1 MIDDF
6 LVSASDIKIE
16 PVRCLALDV
25 PEAGLAVASCLH
37 LVTHCVTPEEGM
49 ELGHSTV
56 QGLGCR
62 SAAQLHFQILGGL
75 VMEVLDEHLEPL
87 ALEGSVLD

>member
-6 LVSASDIKIE
+6 LVSASDIEIE
-16 PVRCLALDV
+16 SVRGLALDV
-25 PEAGLAVASCLH
+25 PEAGLAVSSCLH
-37 LVTHCVTPEEGM
+37 DVTHCVSSEEGM

-62 SAAQLHFQILGGL
+62 SAAQLHLQILRRP
-75 VMEVLDEHLEPL
+75 VTRVFDEHLEPL